1 MKSLLIFFLNN
12 YFRCATMITGNMKN
26 EVMIMHNVV
35 LAAAALFPAVFLCIY
50 VFKKDRAEKEPWWLL
65 LLLLCSGVLI
75 CFPVGAVSEWL
86 RRVSTDIFLPF
97 TTKFDGGNYLD
108 GWLFDLYTAV
118 DKFIAVAMVEEGFK
132 WLVLL
137 AFTKKNKHFN
147 SLFDGIIYSVFISLG
162 FAGFENLL
170 YTFEYGMETALI
182 RMITA
187 IPIHLFCGVSMGYY
201 LTWYYIKHTAKV
213 SERKLMEIGAISGK
227 TKHLPA
233 RRFFVMSVVMPSLA
247 HGFYNF
253 SYSMNKAWST
263 AVFCIFLAFL
273 NAFCMGRVRRMSNGD
288 MLNYKAVLLI
298 LYEKHS
304 RVQEAVK
311 SILESRQEKGEENHD
326 ISFDEICEVIGL
338 EKI

>member
-1 MKSLLIFFLNN
+1 
-12 YFRCATMITGNMKN
+12 
-26 EVMIMHNVV
+26 MHNVV
-35 LAAAALFPAVFLCIY
+35 LAAAALFPAAFLCVY

-65 LLLLCSGVLI
+65 LLLLASGVLI
-75 CFPVGAVSEWL
+75 CFPVAQVSEWL
-86 RRVSTDIFLPF
+86 RKVETDIFLPF
-97 TTKFDGGNYLD
+97 TTQMDGGNYLD

-170 YTFEYGMETALI
+170 YTFEYGMETALV

-201 LTWYYIKHTAKV
+201 LTWYYIKHTAKKN
-213 SERKLMEIGAISGK
+213 ERKLIEIGAIPLNI
-227 TKHLPA
+227 KHLPA
-233 RRFFVMSVVMPSLA
+233 RRFFVMSLVMPSLA

-273 NAFCMGRVRRMSNGD
+273 YAFCMGRVKRMSNGD
-288 MLNYKAVLLI
+288 MLNHKAELLI
-298 LYEKHS
+298 LYEKHTC
-304 RVQEAVK
+304 VQEAVK
-311 SILESRQEKGEENHD
+311 AILESRKEQDEESHD
-326 ISFDEICEVIGL
+326 ISFDEIYEILNRGKSYT
-338 EKI
+338 E

>member
-1 MKSLLIFFLNN
+1 MN
-12 YFRCATMITGNMKN
+12 
-26 EVMIMHNVV
+26 NVV
-35 LAAAALFPAVFLCIY
+35 LVAAALLPAVFICIY

-65 LLLLCSGVLI
+65 LMLLCSGILI
-75 CFPVGAVSEWL
+75 CFPVSAVSEWL
-86 RRVSTDIFLPF
+86 RKIETDIFLPF
-97 TTKFDGGNYLD
+97 TTEFDGGNYLD

-137 AFTKKNKHFN
+137 AFTVKNKHFN

-170 YTFEYGMETALI
+170 YTLEYGMETALI

-187 IPIHLFCGVSMGYY
+187 VPIHLFCGVSMGYY
-201 LTWYYIKHTAKV
+201 LTWYYIKHNAGL
-213 SERKLMEIGAISGK
+213 SERKLIEIGAISER

-247 HGFYNF
+247 HGFYNY
-253 SYSMNKAWST
+253 SYSINKAWST

-273 NAFCMGRVRRMSNGD
+273 YGFCMGRVKRMSNGD
-288 MLNYKAVLLI
+288 MLNHKAVLLI
-298 LYEKHS
+298 LYERHTGI
-304 RVQEAVK
+304 QEAVK
-311 SILESRQEKGEENHD
+311 NILEERREQGIESHD
-326 ISFDEICEVIGL
+326 VSFSEICDSIIG
-338 EKI
+338 KKTV

>member
-1 MKSLLIFFLNN
+1 
-12 YFRCATMITGNMKN
+12 
-26 EVMIMHNVV
+26 MHNVV
-35 LAAAALFPAVFLCIY
+35 LVAAALLPAVFLCIY

-65 LLLLCSGVLI
+65 ILLLASGVII
-75 CFPVGAVSEWL
+75 CFPVATVSEWL
-86 RRVSTDIFLPF
+86 RKVETQIFLPF
-97 TTKFDGGNYLD
+97 TTQMDGSNYLD

-118 DKFIAVAMVEEGFK
+118 DKFIVVAMVEEGFK

-147 SLFDGIIYSVFISLG
+147 SLFDGVIYSVFISLG

-170 YTFEYGMETALI
+170 YTFEYGMETALV

-187 IPIHLFCGVSMGYY
+187 VPIHLFCGVSMGYY
-201 LTWYYIKHTAKV
+201 LTWYYIKHTAKMK
-213 SERKLMEIGAISGK
+213 ERKLIELGTVPEK

-233 RRFFVMSVVMPSLA
+233 RRFFLMSVIMPSLA

-273 NAFCMGRVRRMSNGD
+273 YAFCMGRVKRMSNGD
-288 MLNYKAVLLI
+288 MLNHKAVLLI
-298 LYEKHS
+298 LYEKHIC
-304 RVQEAVK
+304 VQEAVK
-311 SILESRQEKGEENHD
+311 TILEERQEKGEESHD
-326 ISFDEICEVIGL
+326 VSFDEIF
-338 EKI
+338 EKIKKSSV

>member
-1 MKSLLIFFLNN
+1 
-12 YFRCATMITGNMKN
+12 
-26 EVMIMHNVV
+26 MHNLV
-35 LAAAALFPAVFLCIY
+35 LVAAALLPAVFLCVY

-65 LLLLCSGVLI
+65 FLLLASGVLI
-75 CFPVGAVSEWL
+75 CFPVAEVSEWL
-86 RRVSTDIFLPF
+86 RKVATEIFLPF
-97 TTKFDGGNYLD
+97 TTQMDGGNYLD

-170 YTFEYGMETALI
+170 YTLEYGVETAMV

-213 SERKLMEIGAISGK
+213 SERKLIEIGAISAK
-227 TKHLPA
+227 TKPLPA
-233 RRFFVMSVVMPSLA
+233 RRFFLMSVIMPSLA
-247 HGFYNF
+247 HGFYNY
-253 SYSMNKAWST
+253 SYSINKGWST

-273 NAFCMGRVRRMSNGD
+273 YAFCMGRVKRMSNGD
-288 MLNYKAVLLI
+288 MFNRKAVLLI
-298 LYEKHS
+298 LYEKHTC
-304 RVQEAVK
+304 VQEAVK
-311 SILESRQEKGEENHD
+311 TILEARQDRDEESHD
-326 ISFDEICEVIGL
+326 ISFDEIFETVKL
-338 EKI
+338 MN

>member
-1 MKSLLIFFLNN
+1 
-12 YFRCATMITGNMKN
+12 
-26 EVMIMHNVV
+26 MHNVV
-35 LAAAALFPAVFLCIY
+35 LVAAALLPAVFLCIY

-65 LLLLCSGVLI
+65 VMLLCSGIII
-75 CFPVGAVSEWL
+75 CFPAAQVSEWL
-86 RRVSTDIFLPF
+86 RRVETDIFLPF
-97 TTKFDGGNYLD
+97 TTQMDGGNYLD

-132 WLVLL
+132 WFVLL

-170 YTFEYGMETALI
+170 YTFKFGVETALI
-182 RMITA
+182 RTVTA
-187 IPIHLFCGVSMGYY
+187 VPIHLFCGVSMGYY
-201 LTWYYIKHTAKV
+201 LTWYYIKHTAKLN
-213 SERKLMEIGAISGK
+213 ERKLMEIGAVPQK
-227 TKHLPA
+227 TRHLPA

-273 NAFCMGRVRRMSNGD
+273 YAFCMGRVKRMSNGD
-288 MLNYKAVLLI
+288 MLNHKAVLLI

-304 RVQEAVK
+304 CVQEAVK
-311 SILESRQEKGEENHD
+311 KILGERAEKGEKSHD
-326 ISFDEICEVIGL
+326 IGFDEIFETV
-338 EKI
+338 KKSSV